1 MRVSNGQRPYTAE
14 SRNGASEH
22 VNGNGDSVTN
32 ADLLRVLEEMRDG
45 ITVPNT
51 NAPNATMETA
61 QGGAEDEA
69 VRAQIGQMVM
79 TIDKTKR
86 EIAAIKHP
94 LSDDDPVV
102 SASTQLDAIVDATEG
117 ATEDILDANEKIEDL
132 VKRMVA
138 TDPDNGDLVG
148 LGEEI
153 GGHLVRM
160 MEACSFQDI
169 TGQRVTKVV
178 KTLSFIEERVAAIIG
193 IWGPAAFESI
203 PIDSSQPDEE
213 KSDEQL
219 LNGPQL
225 ENEGISQDDIDALF
239 D

>member
-1 MRVSNGQRPYTAE
+1 
-14 SRNGASEH
+14 
-22 VNGNGDSVTN
+22 
-32 ADLLRVLEEMRDG
+32 MRDG
-45 ITVPNT
+45 IAIPQS
-51 NAPNATMETA
+51 NATSADQTA
-61 QGGAEDEA
+61 TQNSSEVEA

-94 LSDDDPVV
+94 LGSDDPVET
-102 SASTQLDAIVDATEG
+102 ASTQLDAIVDATEG
-117 ATEDILDANEKIEDL
+117 ATEDILDATEKVEDL
-132 VKRMVA
+132 VKRIVA

-153 GGHLVRM
+153 GGHLVRV

-178 KTLSFIEERVAAIIG
+178 NTLSFIEERVAAIIG
-193 IWGPAAFESI
+193 IWGPAAFECI
-203 PIDSSQPDEE
+203 PIDPTQPDEE

-225 ENEGISQDDIDALF
+225 ANEGISQDDIDALF